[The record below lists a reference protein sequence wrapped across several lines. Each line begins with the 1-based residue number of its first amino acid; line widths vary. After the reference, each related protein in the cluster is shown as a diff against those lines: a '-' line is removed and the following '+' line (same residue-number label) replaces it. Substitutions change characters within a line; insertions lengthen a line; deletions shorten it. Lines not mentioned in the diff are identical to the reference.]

1 MGAVLVYPYFFV
13 SDFGLYAAV
22 FFMQFMIQGV
32 FGVVPIYL
40 IELSPPAFRT
50 FVVGTAY
57 NLGILIASPIP
68 VMDTKIGQHY
78 PLPSRVQDGVIFR
91 VFDYST
97 GMSIFMAC
105 AFVYLIVVVFLG
117 TENRRNGISDDEQA
131 ADEEEA
137 GVDVTSPVMNHGKW

>member
-1 MGAVLVYPYFFV
+1 MVYPYFFV

-50 FVVGTAY
+50 FVFGTAY
-57 NLGILIASPIP
+57 NLGILIASPMP
-68 VMDTKIGQHY
+68 ATDTKIGQHY
-78 PLPSRVQDGVIFR
+78 PLPSKVQDGVIVR
-91 VFDYST
+91 VFDYSI
-97 GMSIFMAC
+97 GMAIFMAC
-105 AFVYLIVVVFLG
+105 AFVYLIVMLFLG
-117 TENRRNGISDDEQA
+117 TESRRNSISDDEQV

-137 GVDVTSPVMNHGKW
+137 GVDVTNPVMAHGK